1 MKLSIQYLLFS
12 LLLVLLGVQPA
23 FSLPAITSSTTSIAS
38 NLTLDGEGSAS
49 THIVKVANLE
59 LSTNDSDGLTLTIS
73 SESLNKSGGETPIP
87 FQVTTVSAGS
97 GSPSASD
104 FPVSSGSN
112 YTVSTSS
119 AGSSSKHLYI
129 KYTPATVQDPGAYN
143 TSISLVVTDN

>member
-1 MKLSIQYLLFS
+1 MKFVCWQIVPS
-12 LLLVLLGVQPA
+12 LLLVFLGVQPT
-23 FSLPAITSSTTSIAS
+23 FSLPAITSSTTSVAS

-59 LSTNDSDGLTLTIS
+59 LSTDDSDGLTLTNS
-73 SESLNKSGGETPIP
+73 SENLTKSGGKTPIP
-87 FQVTTVSAGS
+87 FQVTIVAAGS

-104 FPVSSGSN
+104 FSVSSGSN

-119 AGSSSKHLYI
+119 AGSSSKDLYI
-129 KYTPATVQDPGAYN
+129 RYTPAALQDPGAYN